1 MELIKIL
8 CPTCFEVFEI
18 VCPPFS
24 EIPAELDY
32 DCEVCCSPLI
42 IDLHRNGDEITVQ
55 SRALSN

>member
-1 MELIKIL
+1 MNLIKIL

-18 VCPPFS
+18 VPPPLS
-24 EIPAELDY
+24 EIPVELDY

-42 IDLHRNGDEITVQ
+42 IDLFRNGDEMTVE